1 MRNEMLKILKQYWGF
16 GSFRHLQEEIIESVL
31 QHNDTLALMPTGGG
45 KSICFQVPAMMR
57 EGTCLV
63 ITPLIALMNDQVQN
77 LKKSGIKAIS
87 INSGMYFTEI
97 ESAYSNCLHG
107 DVKFLYVSPER
118 LENDAFQQVISKMK
132 INLITVDEAHC
143 ISQWGYDFRPSYLHI
158 SEIRN
163 LVPDAPFLALT
174 ATATPLVGEDIVAK
188 LKFRNGRVF
197 KAGFERR
204 NLAYRVFNETD
215 KTGRLIR
222 MLREE
227 KGSAIVYVRNRKKTR
242 EISEIL
248 NKNNITSVFY
258 HAGLNANIRKE
269 RQKDWTLN
277 RVQTIVA
284 TNAFGMGIDKP
295 DVRQVIHYDLP
306 DCIESYFQEA
316 GRAGRDQKPAIATLI
331 YNNQDIVTVKR
342 RMAES
347 YPPLDRIRN
356 IYNALGN
363 YFQIPEGSGKNMTY
377 DFNIAEFSNHY
388 EFNLMEVYNAIGFLE
403 REGFLYYNQSAGQY
417 SRMFIPSSKE
427 DLYRFMVENP
437 GSDRLLKELLR
448 SYAGLFTDYV
458 SINENQLAK
467 RANLD
472 RNEVVKKLTYF
483 DKIKMVSYLPIKTKP
498 QLVYVTERLNL
509 ENIRFSKE
517 NYRTLKESAETRLQN
532 FLHFITNSLECRS
545 QQLLAYFG
553 ENQAKRCGICDV
565 CLAKNKTE
573 LNKIEFNLISDQIRE
588 ILSEGPK
595 HLYELVS
602 ATRGFSQDDVIAV
615 LRWMLD
621 NKRILRNKDET
632 LRWYRQLDMN
642 F

>member
-97 ESAYSNCLHG
+97 EAAYSNCLHG

-143 ISQWGYDFRPSYLHI
+143 ISQWGYDFRPPYLHI

-163 LVPDAPFLALT
+163 LVPDASFLALT

-316 GRAGRDQKPAIATLI
+316 GRAGRDLKPAIATLI

-342 RMAES
+342 RIAES

-388 EFNLMEVYNAIGFLE
+388 EFNLMEVYSAIGFLE

-483 DKIKMVSYLPIKTKP
+483 DKIRMVSYLPIKTKP

-532 FLHFITNSLECRS
+532 FLYFITNSLECRS

-553 ENQAKRCGICDV
+553 ENQPKRCGICDV

-573 LNKIEFNLISDQIRE
+573 LNKIEFNQISDQIRE

-602 ATRGFSQDDVIAV
+602 ATRGFSQEDVIAV

>member
-1 MRNEMLKILKQYWGF
+1 MLKILKQYWGF

-97 ESAYSNCLHG
+97 EAAYSNCLHG

-143 ISQWGYDFRPSYLHI
+143 ISQWGYDFRPPYLHI

-163 LVPDAPFLALT
+163 LVPDASFLALT

-316 GRAGRDQKPAIATLI
+316 GRAGRDLKPAIATLI

-342 RMAES
+342 RIAES

-388 EFNLMEVYNAIGFLE
+388 EFNLMEVYSAIGFLE

-483 DKIKMVSYLPIKTKP
+483 DKIRMVSYLPIKTKP

-532 FLHFITNSLECRS
+532 FLYFITNSLECRS

-553 ENQAKRCGICDV
+553 ENQPKRCGICDV

-573 LNKIEFNLISDQIRE
+573 LNKIEFNQISDQIRE

-602 ATRGFSQDDVIAV
+602 ATRGFSQEDVIAV

>member
-1 MRNEMLKILKQYWGF
+1 MLKILKQYWGF